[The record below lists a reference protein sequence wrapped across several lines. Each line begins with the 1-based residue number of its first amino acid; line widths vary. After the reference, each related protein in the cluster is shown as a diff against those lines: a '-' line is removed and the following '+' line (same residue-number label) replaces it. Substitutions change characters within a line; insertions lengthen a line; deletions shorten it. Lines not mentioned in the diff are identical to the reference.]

1 MQEVLD
7 PDDRA
12 KRCDLLIALGEA
24 LHHAGEPRRVLD
36 ELAPTAL
43 ALAEELDDR
52 ERASRACQLAIGG
65 IHTYGGGD
73 AWSTQEAVR
82 WTELA
87 DRFGAAGTADRVWVE
102 HARACVSV
110 ARNDPGDA
118 RAAATRGRE
127 HARSLGDPVLQW
139 IADTTWL
146 YVASLYTGTPQLA
159 QEALVLA
166 EDLAARSPAG
176 VSAQVLAQAIA
187 FEIAVFLKAGL
198 ISLPGYTANEK
209 FEIARRY
216 LVPRQM
222 EANGLKPGQA
232 SIEDAAVKA
241 IIQQYTRE
249 AGVRSLEREI
259 GRALRH
265 AATRIAEGEA
275 GPIAIRPTISARF
288 SDSPIFEDEVAMRVS
303 VPGSRPASPGP
314 RSAATSC
321 SSRRRRPRAAAG

>member
-1 MQEVLD
+1 MHYCELAATRAIGVYAYGEAARLLEQALDVQEVLD

-24 LHHAGEPRRVLD
+24 LHPAGEPRRVLD

-102 HARACVSV
+102 HARACVSM

-118 RAAATRGRE
+118 RAAATRGG

-176 VSAQVLAQAIA
+176 VSAHARPGDCLRNR
-187 FEIAVFLKAGL
+187 GL
-198 ISLPGYTANEK
+198 P
-209 FEIARRY
+209 
-216 LVPRQM
+216 Q
-222 EANGLKPGQA
+222 
-232 SIEDAAVKA
+232 
-241 IIQQYTRE
+241 
-249 AGVRSLEREI
+249 
-259 GRALRH
+259 GRA
-265 AATRIAEGEA
+265 A
-275 GPIAIRPTISARF
+275 
-288 SDSPIFEDEVAMRVS
+288 
-303 VPGSRPASPGP
+303 
-314 RSAATSC
+314 
-321 SSRRRRPRAAAG
+321 